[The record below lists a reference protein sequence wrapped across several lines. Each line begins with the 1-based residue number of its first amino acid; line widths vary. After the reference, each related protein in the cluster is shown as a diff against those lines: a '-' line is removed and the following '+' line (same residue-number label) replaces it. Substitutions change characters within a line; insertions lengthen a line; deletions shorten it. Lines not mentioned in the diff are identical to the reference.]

1 MKKLLAAVMMAG
13 LAGAASAAGV
23 YVEDGW
29 ARATVEGMKMG
40 GAFMK
45 STTTKPNKT
54 FCSAEAAP
62 LPNVSK
68 CIPISMI
75 TA

>member
-13 LAGAASAAGV
+13 LAGAVSAAGV
-23 YVEDGW
+23 HVEDGW
-29 ARATVEGMKMG
+29 ARPPSKRMRIG

-45 STTTKPNKT
+45 IHNDELNKT
-54 FCSAEAAP
+54 FCSAEVAP
-62 LPNVSK
+62 LPTVSK
-68 CIPISMI
+68 CIPTSMT

>member
-13 LAGAASAAGV
+13 LAGAVSAAGV
-23 YVEDGW
+23 HVEDGW
-29 ARATVEGMKMG
+29 ARTTVEGMKMG

-45 STTTKPNKT
+45 IHNDEAKQD

-62 LPNVSK
+62 LPTASK
-68 CIPISMI
+68 CIPTSTT